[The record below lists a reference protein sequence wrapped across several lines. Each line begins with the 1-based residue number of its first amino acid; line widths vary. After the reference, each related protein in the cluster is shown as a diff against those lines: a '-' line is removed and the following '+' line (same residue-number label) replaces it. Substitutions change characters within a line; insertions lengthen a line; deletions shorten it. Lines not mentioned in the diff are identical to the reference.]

1 MKITNIKF
9 EAKGENLTLEEVLEF
24 ERFYAIELP
33 ESYKSFMLENN
44 GMRLLRAYFFKPE
57 VWEEELY
64 FEYLLPIKYGK
75 YNLERANIGGLDDFP
90 NGHLSIGH
98 VQGGTISLS
107 VKKDDYG
114 SIHVYYSDGEMHKL
128 TDSFTEFLEGL
139 KEL

>member
-1 MKITNIKF
+1 MNNIKF
-9 EAKGENLTLEEVLEF
+9 EAEGNDLTREELIELENLYSVK
-24 ERFYAIELP
+24 LP
-33 ESYKSFMLENN
+33 ESYKNFMLKSN
-44 GMRLLRAYFFKPE
+44 GMNPLGEYFFKPE
-57 VWEEELY
+57 IWEEELY

-75 YNLERANIGGLDDFP
+75 YNVERANIGGLDDFP

-128 TDSFTEFLEGL
+128 ADSFTEFLEGL